1 MLLFFILKCKG
12 FFPNKNYAGRALKKI
27 FAWKFFLRKVF
38 HKPLNKSVENNRRQ
52 TETFPFCDKP
62 GVHAPTSA
70 VYRFASSILSFK
82 QAPRRK
88 NRLSFQEIHLKIST
102 QNEAGCVGNCVE
114 FPNFFLYPLFL
125 SDLIIEALSSHYLD
139 IRSQAKRWRN
149 LCTSFYY
156 CHPAHFEPR
165 RTEIVGKSFGDGDV
179 GRE

>member
-1 MLLFFILKCKG
+1 M
-12 FFPNKNYAGRALKKI
+12 FPL
-27 FAWKFFLRKVF
+27 
-38 HKPLNKSVENNRRQ
+38 
-52 TETFPFCDKP
+52 CDKP
-62 GVHAPTSA
+62 TVHAPASA
-70 VYRFASSILSFK
+70 VYRFASSILSLK
-82 QAPRRK
+82 RAARRK
-88 NRLSFQEIHLKIST
+88 NRLSFQEIHLKFST

-165 RTEIVGKSFGDGDV
+165 RTEIVGKFFGGAGIVEREWDGFRESVISHYIKFENWNLPHTQTESKSFRHASRPPTAIHCSKFLARD
-179 GRE
+179 